1 MAIQLEEE
9 RPTLP
14 PVVGPRGLRQTAKG
28 MVVDKTQRTRTN
40 REGQVVLNS
49 RGKPAQEEVVTVLV
63 LDGNTGTISGGDL
76 NPDYTPEVGSVA
88 RMIFKGMGFG
98 KLIDARK
105 TIEGKAQVGDVI
117 TVTATAATIWRGAGD
132 IAVQNCTDEGQISR
146 AREKGLSVG
155 WETEVEYRRATP
167 AEAALVAKAE
177 QLYMEMRAAVTLPD
191 NGTPSA
197 DDYEPF

>member
-1 MAIQLEEE
+1 MAIELEQE
-9 RPTLP
+9 RATLP
-14 PVVGPRGLRQTAKG
+14 PVVGPRGLRQVAKG
-28 MVVDKTQRTRTN
+28 MVIDKHQRTRTN
-40 REGQVVLNS
+40 REGKVLTNS

-63 LDGNTGTISGGDL
+63 LEGNTGTISGGDL

-88 RMIFKGMGFG
+88 RMIFKSLQFG

-117 TVTATAATIWRGAGD
+117 TVTATAATIWRGEGD
-132 IAVQNCTDEGQISR
+132 IALANCTDEAQIAK

-167 AEAALVAKAE
+167 AEAGLVAKAE
-177 QLYMEMRAAVTLPD
+177 QLHMEMKSAIALPD
-191 NGTPSA
+191 NGTPTA